1 MKVFKLIS
9 EQKLSYMTLGKKNIF
24 ILNNDLS
31 KEQFLN
37 LVPFNLK
44 DDIVDIK
51 EVNFSE
57 QDAYNKL
64 CQFTE
69 DNIKNIYILK
79 DNKKDFQIEIYRE
92 ENYLNYI
99 STANKTPEYYKA
111 HDMLSE
117 LSKAE
122 IYLLMKKILPED
134 SLHLLYKINH

>member
-9 EQKLSYMTLGKKNIF
+9 EQKLSYMTIVKKNIF

-44 DDIVDIK
+44 DNIVDIK

-99 STANKTPEYYKA
+99 STANKTPA
-111 HDMLSE
+111 P
-117 LSKAE
+117 A
-122 IYLLMKKILPED
+122 
-134 SLHLLYKINH
+134 